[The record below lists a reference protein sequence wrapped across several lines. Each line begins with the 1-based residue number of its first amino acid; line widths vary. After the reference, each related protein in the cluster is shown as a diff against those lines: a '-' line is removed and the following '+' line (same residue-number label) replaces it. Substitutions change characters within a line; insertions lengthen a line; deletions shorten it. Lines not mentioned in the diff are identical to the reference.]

1 MSLYIPNPPFES
13 PLTQV
18 VFQLERLRYYSL
30 KGDTPK
36 WLFFDLKEIMQMLES
51 LTSARIEG
59 NRTTVM
65 GVVEAVIQHNG
76 PTVDEQIQEIAN
88 IQAAINFIEAS
99 IPPDPQERRKFVI
112 DERFIHTLHRICV
125 DGLIRE
131 GSETPGA
138 FRTKQVVITQSNH
151 MPPAASLVPSLM
163 KDVIEFINADN
174 MPQQDLFKTAIVH
187 HRMAWIHPYDN
198 GNGRVTRLV
207 TYAMLAKQGFI
218 DDKGFR
224 ILNPT
229 AIFCNNR
236 PRYYDMLAHADTGT
250 DDALTEWCEYVLE
263 GIRIELEKVEALLN
277 ASFAK
282 SEIIKPALLFAR
294 DKEWLSLTE
303 YEIMLVAINKGL
315 IQAGDI
321 MHIFGNTPSAR
332 VQASRVIARMKDQGY
347 LGPHPDN
354 PRKYF
359 PRFYNNYLLR
369 GVMRQLEKHDL
380 LPVRDEIKA

>member
-13 PLTQV
+13 SLTQL

-30 KGDTPK
+30 KGTTPK

-65 GVVEAVIQHNG
+65 GVVEAVIQHAH
-76 PTVDEQIQEIAN
+76 PTPDEQIKEIAN
-88 IQAAINFIEAS
+88 IQKAIDFIEAS
-99 IPPDPQERRKFVI
+99 MPSEIEERRAFVI
-112 DERFIHTLHRICV
+112 DEKFINTLHRISV
-125 DGLIRE
+125 DDLTRE
-131 GSETPGA
+131 GSATPGR
-138 FRTKQVVITQSNH
+138 FRTEQVQIRQSNH
-151 MPPAASLVPSLM
+151 IPPAAGLISNMM
-163 KDVIEFINADN
+163 KDVVEFINEDD
-174 MPQQDLFKTAIVH
+174 MPQQDLLKTAIAH

-218 DDKGFR
+218 DDKGFH

-229 AIFCNNR
+229 AIFCIDR
-236 PRYYDMLAHADTGT
+236 TKYYDMLAYADSSSEE
-250 DDALTEWCEYVLE
+250 ALTEWCEYVLD
-263 GIRIELEKVEALLN
+263 GIRTELKKVDRLLDVN
-277 ASFAK
+277 FAK
-282 SEIIKPALLFAR
+282 SEIIKPALELAR
-294 DKEWLSLTE
+294 AKEWLSLTE
-303 YEIMLVAINKGL
+303 YEIMLIAIDKGL

-321 MHIFGNTPSAR
+321 IHIFGKTASGR
-332 VQASRVIARMKDQGY
+332 VQASRVISRLKEQGY
-347 LGPHPDN
+347 LASHPDN

-369 GVMRQLEKHDL
+369 GVMQQLEKHDL
-380 LPVRDEIKA
+380 LPVRDEENI